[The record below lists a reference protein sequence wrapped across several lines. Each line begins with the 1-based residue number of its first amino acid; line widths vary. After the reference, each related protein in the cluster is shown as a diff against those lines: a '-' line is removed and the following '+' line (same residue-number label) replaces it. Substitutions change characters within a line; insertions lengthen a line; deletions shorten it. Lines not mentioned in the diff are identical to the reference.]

1 MSGKKLIFL
10 LLFNLLACQ
19 SIQAAMNI
27 HAFEAPDASHI
38 WENSASNT
46 IDSSPET
53 ETSTEISTETST
65 EKHCEHCSSCHSH
78 LSLPSALG
86 LGKHLSE
93 DTLRYARG
101 HNNDPKKRIELILR
115 PPKASI

>member
-19 SIQAAMNI
+19 SIQAAMDI
-27 HAFEAPDASHI
+27 HAFEAPDASHT

-46 IDSSPET
+46 VDSPPEA
-53 ETSTEISTETST
+53 ETNT
-65 EKHCEHCSSCHSH
+65 EKHCEHCTSCHSH

-86 LGKHLSE
+86 LGKHLPE

-101 HNNDPKKRIELILR
+101 HNIDPKKRIELILR
-115 PPKASI
+115 PPKAST